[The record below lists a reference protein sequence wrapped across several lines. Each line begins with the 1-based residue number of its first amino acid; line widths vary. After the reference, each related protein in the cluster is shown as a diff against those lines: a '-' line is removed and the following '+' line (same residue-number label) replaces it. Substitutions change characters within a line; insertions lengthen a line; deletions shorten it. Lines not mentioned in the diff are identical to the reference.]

1 MVLKRCLFGLILLIG
16 ATATVNAQIHGLSV
30 VDSSD
35 SPGKGSIHVVGS
47 TFVAETSSLY
57 GGRLAYGVSER
68 LLVFTD
74 IGVHD
79 ADYFDPEFLGQ
90 IGMRYTLPIN
100 LPFDFAVRSTAIPY
114 ISSYEHYVEFTFGL
128 LASRYLDSDS
138 NWAIYGN
145 VGIDRQ
151 FWELVVPFD
160 KETAVLYGQNSY
172 TDKGNKT
179 DFAISLGIS
188 RKLFG
193 PSRFFLEAADIDEIY
208 YCAGIQ
214 FDLR

>member
-1 MVLKRCLFGLILLIG
+1 MVLRRCLFGLLLLIG
-16 ATATVNAQIHGLSV
+16 ATSTVNAQIHGLSV
-30 VDSSD
+30 ADTAD
-35 SPGKGSIHVVGS
+35 PPGNGSIHVVGS

-100 LPFDFAVRSTAIPY
+100 LPFDLAVRATAIPY
-114 ISSYEHYVEFTFGL
+114 IASYEHYVEFTLGL

-151 FWELVVPFD
+151 WWELVVPFD
-160 KETAVLYGQNSY
+160 PLTAALYGQDSY
-172 TDKGNKT
+172 IDKGNRT
-179 DFAISLGIS
+179 DVSISFGTS
-188 RKLFG
+188 RKMYG
-193 PSRFFLEAADIDEIY
+193 ASRLFLEVADIDEFY
-208 YCAGIQ
+208 GCAGIR
-214 FDLR
+214 FEL

>member
-1 MVLKRCLFGLILLIG
+1 MVLKQCLFGLLFLIG
-16 ATATVNAQIHGLSV
+16 ATSTVNAQIHGLSV
-30 VDSSD
+30 IDSSD
-35 SPGKGSIHVVGS
+35 PPGKGSIHVVGS

-100 LPFDFAVRSTAIPY
+100 LPFYLAVRSTAIPY
-114 ISSYEHYVEFTFGL
+114 ISSYEHYVELTLSL

-138 NWAIYGN
+138 NWTIYGN

-151 FWELVVPFD
+151 WWELVVPFD
-160 KETAVLYGQNSY
+160 PQKAALYGQDSY

-179 DFAISLGIS
+179 DIAVSLGIS

-193 PSRFFLEAADIDEIY
+193 TSRLFLEVSDIDEFY
-208 YCAGIQ
+208 GCAGIR
-214 FDLR
+214 FEL

>member
-1 MVLKRCLFGLILLIG
+1 MVLKHCFIGIILFFV
-16 ATATVNAQIHGLSV
+16 ASSTVNAQIHGLSV
-30 VDSSD
+30 TDTAHP
-35 SPGKGSIHVVGS
+35 PGKGSIHVVGS
-47 TFVAETSSLY
+47 AFEAETSSLY
-57 GGRLAYGVSER
+57 GGRLAYGLSER
-68 LLVFTD
+68 ILVFTD

-90 IGMRYTLPIN
+90 IGMRYTLPVN
-100 LPFDFAVRSTAIPY
+100 LPFDLAVRSTAIPY

-160 KETAVLYGQNSY
+160 KETAVLYGQDSY

-193 PSRFFLEAADIDEIY
+193 ASRLFLEIADIDEFY
-208 YCAGIQ
+208 GCAGIRY
-214 FDLR
+214 DL

>member
-1 MVLKRCLFGLILLIG
+1 MVFKRCLFGLLLLIG
-16 ATATVNAQIHGLSV
+16 ATSTVNAQIHGLSV
-30 VDSSD
+30 TDTAD

-90 IGMRYTLPIN
+90 FGMRYTLPLD
-100 LPFDFAVRSTAIPY
+100 LPFDLAVRATAIPY
-114 ISSYEHYVEFTFGL
+114 IASCEHYVEFTLSL

-145 VGIDRQ
+145 VGNDRQ
-151 FWELVVPFD
+151 WWELKVPFD
-160 KETAVLYGQNSY
+160 AQTAALYGQDSY
-172 TDKGNKT
+172 VDKGNKT
-179 DFAISLGIS
+179 DFSISLVTS

-193 PSRFFLEAADIDEIY
+193 ANRLFLEVAYIDE
-208 YCAGIQ
+208 
-214 FDLR
+214 F

>member
-1 MVLKRCLFGLILLIG
+1 MVLRRCLFGLLLLIG
-16 ATATVNAQIHGLSV
+16 TTSTVNAQIHGLSV
-30 VDSSD
+30 TDTAD
-35 SPGKGSIHVVGS
+35 PPGKGNIHVVGS

-79 ADYFDPEFLGQ
+79 ADYFDPEILGQ
-90 IGMRYTLPIN
+90 AGMRYTLPLD
-100 LPFDFAVRSTAIPY
+100 LPFDFAVRATTIPY
-114 ISSYEHYVEFTFGL
+114 IASYEHYIEFTLGL

-151 FWELVVPFD
+151 WWELEVPFD
-160 KETAVLYGQNSY
+160 PQTAAQYGQDSY
-172 TDKGNKT
+172 IDKGNKT
-179 DFAISLGIS
+179 DFSISFGTS

-193 PSRFFLEAADIDEIY
+193 ASRLFLEAAYIDEFY
-208 YCAGIQ
+208 GCMGIR
-214 FDLR
+214 FEL